1 MAAKHAN
8 GKALASLILG
18 VFAIANVILTV
29 LIFVIWSDRFD
40 GSGLWLLPPFLA
52 FCAGVPAA
60 FLGSLGWIDV
70 RRGVTD
76 RRVREARFGSILG
89 GIAAG
94 LVVLSFIVAV
104 LAFIALMVSFSADG
118 GGID

>member
-1 MAAKHAN
+1 MTAKHAN

-29 LIFVIWSDRFD
+29 LIFVFWSDQFD

-76 RRVREARFGSILG
+76 QRLREAQFGSILG

-104 LAFIALMVSFSADG
+104 LAFIALMFSFSVDG